1 VANTIFGSSLRCF
14 SVDWEDALRCSSACV
29 GHVGKGDNFHFPPSR
44 LRCLRDCI
52 GITSGLSEVN
62 PLSASPKWKG
72 SDENRPV
79 NRWQVKERE
88 GSKVDIFDGSW
99 VQYVLANYGYAAI
112 FIVVMLESAGVPLPG
127 ETILVSA
134 AAFSGH
140 RHSLD
145 IRYVIAAAAGGA
157 IVGDNI
163 GFWVGRE
170 FGTSLLSRW
179 GYVIGLDERKRKL
192 GQYLFAR
199 HGGKIVFFGRFVA
212 LLRAFAALL
221 AGANGL
227 SPLRF
232 FVFNAAGGIV
242 WATVFG
248 VGGYV
253 VGEGIRRIA
262 GPFGW
267 VVLIAATIF
276 AVLLWRYYKK
286 HEERFLDE
294 AEAAA
299 GEMLEQQHKSA
310 PDGWP
315 QT

>member
-1 VANTIFGSSLRCF
+1 VDFFDSSWL
-14 SVDWEDALRCSSACV
+14 
-29 GHVGKGDNFHFPPSR
+29 
-44 LRCLRDCI
+44 
-52 GITSGLSEVN
+52 
-62 PLSASPKWKG
+62 
-72 SDENRPV
+72 
-79 NRWQVKERE
+79 
-88 GSKVDIFDGSW
+88 DI
-99 VQYVLANYGYAAI
+99 LARYGYVAV
-112 FIVVMLESAGVPLPG
+112 FIVVMLESTGLPLPG

-134 AAFSGH
+134 AAFAGG

-170 FGTSLLSRW
+170 LGPSLLARW
-179 GYVIGLDERKRKL
+179 GHLIGLDERKRML
-192 GQYLFAR
+192 GRYLFDR

-212 LLRAFAALL
+212 LLRALAALL

-227 SPLRF
+227 PPLRF
-232 FVFNAAGGIV
+232 LIFNAAGGIV

-253 VGEGIRRIA
+253 LGEGIRRIA

-267 VVLIAATIF
+267 AVLIGAIVF
-276 AVLLWRYYKK
+276 AFVLWRYYKK
-286 HEERFLDE
+286 NEKRFLDD

-299 GEMLEQQHKSA
+299 ANPAQQ
-310 PDGWP
+310 
-315 QT
+315 